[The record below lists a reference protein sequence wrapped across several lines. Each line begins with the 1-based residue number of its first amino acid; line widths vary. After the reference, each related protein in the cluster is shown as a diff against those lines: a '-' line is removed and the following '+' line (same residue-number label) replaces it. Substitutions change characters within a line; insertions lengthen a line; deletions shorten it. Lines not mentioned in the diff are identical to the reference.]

1 MFLVRWQQLL
11 APLSENENGAT
22 AIFILFLLER
32 FIVSLDR
39 VPSTA
44 QSLFFKESVDYLQT
58 IDPPP
63 LLQL

>member
-44 QSLFFKESVDYLQT
+44 QSLFFEV
-58 IDPPP
+58 
-63 LLQL
+63 